1 MIQSNPSVKKLVL
14 FASGS
19 GTNVENIV
27 RYFRQ
32 SSSVQIVMIVT
43 NNPNAGVITRAK
55 DLGIPVKVI
64 DKVIDKKILLETEE
78 LTQEL
83 KRLETDLIV
92 LAGFLL
98 KIPDSLIIEFPE
110 KIINIHPALLPKFGG
125 KGMYGMRVHQ
135 AVLEAGE
142 KKSGI
147 TIHKVNEHYDEGQI
161 LFQAELQIND
171 GETPESLA
179 RRIHEL
185 EYMYYPKIIDKIL
198 FDKK

>member
-1 MIQSNPSVKKLVL
+1 MLQLNSSTKKIAL

-27 RYFRQ
+27 RYFQQTER
-32 SSSVQIVMIVT
+32 VEIVLVVT
-43 NNPNAGVITRAK
+43 NNPSAGVILRAK
-55 DLGIPVKVI
+55 QLGIPVKVF
-64 DKVIDKKILLETEE
+64 DKKTLADTDVVN
-78 LTQEL
+78 QEL
-83 KRLETDLIV
+83 KRLGTDLIV

-98 KIPDSLIIEFPE
+98 MIPGSLIKDFPD

-161 LFQAELQIND
+161 IFQAELKIKE

-179 RRIHEL
+179 MRIHEL
-185 EYMYYPKIIDKIL
+185 EYLYYPKIIDKIL
-198 FDKK
+198 FESM